1 MLTYAAVPYHSHRTP
16 VTASCGSRVYSEQT
30 DIARL
35 PPGSPLWKEGVPHVK
50 PTIKARTSP
59 CAAVSAAVPAGITN
73 QSLVPR
79 RTAKTKTRTR
89 SSSLSESAEATLRR
103 IFQSVDVNGDGRIN
117 KREMIKFCR
126 ASPELAASLG
136 FPTGVKQE
144 GGTRDLLEARFQAMD
159 RDDNREVTWEEFFD
173 FFSAEMEQA
182 AQEGVIPGVVAV
194 QRSVDGLSWQTER
207 PNASNSHVCNSHV
220 SNTSAGQGSPKAQ
233 SWMRDFRQQERKEQ
247 ELIQDSK
254 SMSSSLNRAD
264 QAEQERIQA
273 QEEAFEKEFEQK
285 HKAWEELQERAK
297 DDEAE
302 ARQAIMEA
310 AEKLLQDLSDNPFE
324 LIPRPSEVSVVEQV
338 ASLLQAAADTELADY
353 SRALRLLHKESARNL
368 ERFKF
373 HLRMQIDGFDA
384 DVTTPD
390 VLSGESVK
398 AEASSECGGCQLE
411 AFQHDMLIRAP
422 ASACRGSTSGH
433 PGESAAGK
441 GDTFSSSSCG
451 PRPNFMPA
459 DVKAPAWASSYNR
472 VVGKQPSPA
481 SFVHQE
487 AFGCLGDPLP
497 CAAVGNASSRSQGV
511 TPPSL
516 LRVGSDTLPG
526 RKAHK
531 TDWTNQDASLA
542 IPLGCTR
549 MLVGVFDGHGEQGH
563 EISASVSMLFSR
575 FADALAK
582 MAEDQLVNPEA
593 SVPRQMAHLF
603 AMAQD
608 GLERGGLAEWSGTTA
623 TLALIDA
630 EAGVVIC
637 AHVGDSRMVICHQQK
652 VLFETVDHDIDDVAE
667 CRMAAAGGEV
677 RQMLVSGIDARRV
690 FLKGTDVPGLAMSR
704 ALGDAQ
710 ARGVGVISE
719 PEISTCLQL
728 PSQSAVILAS
738 DGVWEKVTSQEAAAI
753 TAAALKLNGGE
764 QGASIA
770 AKALVS
776 EARSRWIQQ
785 GGDVDDITAV
795 VIEMGEAEAQAV

>member
-1 MLTYAAVPYHSHRTP
+1 
-16 VTASCGSRVYSEQT
+16 
-30 DIARL
+30 
-35 PPGSPLWKEGVPHVK
+35 
-50 PTIKARTSP
+50 
-59 CAAVSAAVPAGITN
+59 
-73 QSLVPR
+73 
-79 RTAKTKTRTR
+79 
-89 SSSLSESAEATLRR
+89 
-103 IFQSVDVNGDGRIN
+103 
-117 KREMIKFCR
+117 
-126 ASPELAASLG
+126 
-136 FPTGVKQE
+136 
-144 GGTRDLLEARFQAMD
+144 
-159 RDDNREVTWEEFFD
+159 
-173 FFSAEMEQA
+173 
-182 AQEGVIPGVVAV
+182 
-194 QRSVDGLSWQTER
+194 
-207 PNASNSHVCNSHV
+207 
-220 SNTSAGQGSPKAQ
+220 
-233 SWMRDFRQQERKEQ
+233 
-247 ELIQDSK
+247 
-254 SMSSSLNRAD
+254 
-264 QAEQERIQA
+264 
-273 QEEAFEKEFEQK
+273 
-285 HKAWEELQERAK
+285 
-297 DDEAE
+297 
-302 ARQAIMEA
+302 
-310 AEKLLQDLSDNPFE
+310 
-324 LIPRPSEVSVVEQV
+324 
-338 ASLLQAAADTELADY
+338 
-353 SRALRLLHKESARNL
+353 
-368 ERFKF
+368 
-373 HLRMQIDGFDA
+373 
-384 DVTTPD
+384 
-390 VLSGESVK
+390 
-398 AEASSECGGCQLE
+398 
-411 AFQHDMLIRAP
+411 
-422 ASACRGSTSGH
+422 
-433 PGESAAGK
+433 
-441 GDTFSSSSCG
+441 
-451 PRPNFMPA
+451 MPA

-472 VVGKQPSPA
+472 VVEKQPSPA
-481 SFVHQE
+481 SFVQQE
-487 AFGCLGDPLP
+487 AFGFLGDPLP
-497 CAAVGNASSRSQGV
+497 SAAVGNVSSYSRGV
-511 TPPSL
+511 ISPSL

-582 MAEDQLVNPEA
+582 MAEDQRVNPEA

-652 VLFETVDHDIDDVAE
+652 VLFETVDHDIDDIAE

-728 PSQSAVILAS
+728 PSQSAVIVAS

-795 VIEMGEAEAQAV
+795 VIEMGEAV